1 MEEHCQAGVLRAI
14 AAGEQNFEYDD
25 RTGGGWKPCGHS
37 HEALS
42 WIIKN
47 CAVRVA
53 PRYIKVG
60 KLAFPRPITE
70 VPEIGDT
77 VFFVKM
83 ALGRL
88 AVIKEVWC
96 DSSEQRTCLKNNRA
110 HLNPNWA
117 LQHAEVLSA
126 ISRGE
131 F

>member
-25 RTGGGWKPCGHS
+25 RAGGGWKPCGHS

-47 CAVRVA
+47 YIVRLA

-77 VFFVKM
+77 VFFVQM
-83 ALGRL
+83 SLGYL
-88 AVIKEVWC
+88 VVTKEVWR
-96 DSSEQRTCLKNNRA
+96 DNRAQKTCLKNNTA
-110 HLNPNWA
+110 HLNHTWA
-117 LQHAEVLSA
+117 LQHAEVLNA